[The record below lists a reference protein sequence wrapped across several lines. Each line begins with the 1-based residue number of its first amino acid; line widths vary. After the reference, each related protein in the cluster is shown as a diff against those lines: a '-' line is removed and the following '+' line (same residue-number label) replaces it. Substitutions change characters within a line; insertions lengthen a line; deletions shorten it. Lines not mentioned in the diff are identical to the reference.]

1 MPPIIIF
8 FGITSLLA
16 DIAGEMLFPILPLYF
31 TIEFGLSVAL
41 FGIIEGFAEGFASLI
56 QVWSGWI
63 SDRIRRKKFF
73 VIFGYFTA
81 AFGKFLLATAGTW
94 PLILIARL
102 FDRGGKGIRTSPR
115 DALIADSIAPE
126 QQGVAFGFH
135 RTMDSAGAIIGN
147 SLAIVF
153 LALNFNLRS
162 IVWISLIP
170 AFLAIIFILPV
181 NEPILINKISKKITL
196 PSLKDFTTDRKKF
209 GPEFWRFVWISIIFH
224 LGKIS
229 YAFLL
234 LRLSAFNIP
243 TPYIPFFYLLFN
255 IIQTVISLPIGKLAD
270 VFGKAILV
278 FMSFILLCGSAIGFV
293 IGGDL
298 MFFLLLFVLY
308 GTSFAFMEVGFRA
321 FLVELS
327 PPDLKATG
335 LGIYFTVTGF
345 AVMIA
350 SWIGGMLWIF
360 GNGSMTFIYS
370 AVMTGIASFLFLFFF
385 RKRIAGA
392 FTRLFT
398 PAL

>member
-16 DIAGEMLFPILPLYF
+16 DVAGEMLFPILPLYF
-31 TIEFGLSVAL
+31 TIEVGLSVAL
-41 FGIIEGFAEGFASLI
+41 LGIIEGFAEGFANLI
-56 QVWSGWI
+56 QVWFGWI
-63 SDRIRRKKFF
+63 SDKIKRRKFF
-73 VIFGYFTA
+73 VLFGYFTA
-81 AFGKFLLATAGTW
+81 AVGKFLLAISSGW
-94 PLILIARL
+94 MLILLARL

-115 DALIADSIAPE
+115 DALIADSIEPE
-126 QQGVAFGFH
+126 RQGVAFGFH

-170 AFLAIIFILPV
+170 AFLAILFILPV
-181 NEPILINKISKKITL
+181 REPVITENKSKKVAL
-196 PSLKDFTTDRKKF
+196 PSLKDFTSDRKKF

-278 FMSFILLCGSAIGFV
+278 FMSFVLLCGSAIGFV
-293 IGGDL
+293 MGGNL
-298 MFFLLLFVLY
+298 MFLLLLFVLY
-308 GTSFAFMEVGFRA
+308 GASFAFMEVGFRA

-350 SWIGGMLWIF
+350 SWVGGMLWVL
-360 GNGSMTFIYS
+360 GNGTTTFIYS